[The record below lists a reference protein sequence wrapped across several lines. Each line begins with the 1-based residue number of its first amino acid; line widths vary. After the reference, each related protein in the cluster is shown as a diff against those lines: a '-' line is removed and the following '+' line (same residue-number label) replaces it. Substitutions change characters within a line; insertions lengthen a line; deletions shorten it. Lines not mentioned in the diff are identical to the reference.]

1 MQSGD
6 NAEIL
11 HTILCTFSPIE
22 DSSVK
27 KYKLGVSNHID
38 VGEKICTQQLW

>member
-11 HTILCTFSPIE
+11 YYGTFIPIG